1 MKTIFKV
8 GDYVKVVRDS
18 TWKLEKKY
26 HGTHKIIWI
35 ASDFIEDEKNECDM
49 DGFAFIMLEIDK
61 EELKNK
67 KDITH
72 GFLYDTS
79 ISQSHFE
86 LDLDYYRYQKM
97 KRIIEYGD

>member
-8 GDYVKVVRDS
+8 GDYVKVVSDS
-18 TWKLEKKY
+18 MWKPEKKY
-26 HGTHKIIWI
+26 HGSHKIIWI

-49 DGFAFIMLEIDK
+49 DGFAFIMLDVDEEHLKDK
-61 EELKNK
+61 KN
-67 KDITH
+67 ISN
-72 GFLYDTS
+72 GPLYKHS